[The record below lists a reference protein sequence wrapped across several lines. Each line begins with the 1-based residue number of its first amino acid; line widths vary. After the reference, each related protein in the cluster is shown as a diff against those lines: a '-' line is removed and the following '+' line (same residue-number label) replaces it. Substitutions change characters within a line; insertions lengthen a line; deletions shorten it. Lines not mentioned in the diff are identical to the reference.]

1 MGRVVERLLVRMT
14 ACLVLVPFLVA
25 HMAWAAPVD
34 HANPHQHG
42 IGDILLKT
50 AVFEVGSSTLEN
62 GLLAVFYGAGIVTP
76 GVLVANVAASGAV
89 YAAHELAW
97 DRLGP
102 ADAHGDEPG
111 LIAAKSITYRVAS
124 TLRSF
129 AAGYILGGAQVATST
144 AFALTVAAADS
155 VLYAAVEWGFAWWD
169 TGGSPPDAPR

>member
-1 MGRVVERLLVRMT
+1 MCRTVRRVLVRV
-14 ACLVLVPFLVA
+14 AVGLVLGTALA
-25 HMAWAAPVD
+25 ARMAWATPVD
-34 HANPHQHG
+34 HHPPHQLG
-42 IGDILLKT
+42 VGDILLKT
-50 AVFEVGSSTLEN
+50 AVFEAGSSTLEN
-62 GLLAVFYGAGIVTP
+62 GLLIAFYGAGIVTS
-76 GVLVANVAASGAV
+76 GVVLANVAASGAV

-102 ADAHGDEPG
+102 ADAHGDEPS
-111 LIAAKSITYRVAS
+111 LIAAKSVTYRIAS